1 MSKVE
6 AMLPQLRFEGFSG
19 EWKIV
24 KLGDIANIK
33 RGASPRPISD
43 PVWFDENSSIGWV
56 RISDVTKSNGVLK
69 ETTQYL
75 SQKGIEKS
83 RFIPSGNL
91 IMSICATI
99 GRPIYTGID
108 VCIHDGFVVFDNL
121 KADLLCLLYILQLI
135 EKNWQR
141 YGQPGAQVN
150 LNSDIVS
157 QEKIKLPNLEEQTK
171 IGELFQK
178 LDRAIELQQQKV
190 EQSERYKKAMLQK
203 MFPQKG
209 ETEPQLRFEG
219 FSGEWECQRLDEL
232 VFFSKGKGYSKS
244 DLCESG
250 VEIILYGSL
259 YTNYQTTISKVH
271 TFAEDKGNSVY
282 SEGVEVLLPSSGETS
297 VDIARASAVLKKGI
311 ILGGDLNILKPKR
324 EYNST
329 FLALNLTYS
338 SANRELIKRAQGQVV
353 VHLYNSDIA
362 GVKLMLPT
370 LEEQTKIGEFFQA
383 LDMRIE
389 VETKKLNHY
398 ESLKKAMLQ
407 RMFV

>member
-1 MSKVE
+1 MSSLKKE
-6 AMLPQLRFEGFSG
+6 FFPKYRFSG
-19 EWKIV
+19 FTENWSALKLKEIV
-24 KLGDIANIK
+24 TPVKREIDKPKTAYYRLSIRSHAKGTFKQLVSDPSSVAMKKLFVVHNNDLIVNITFAWEHAVAVAKEKDHGLLVSHRFPTYTITGADRNFLEYLIRSPKFKYKLGVISPG
-33 RGASPRPISD
+33 GAGR
-43 PVWFDENSSIGWV
+43 N
-56 RISDVTKSNGVLK
+56 RVLN
-69 ETTQYL
+69 
-75 SQKGIEKS
+75 QKD
-83 RFIPSGNL
+83 FL
-91 IMSICATI
+91 
-99 GRPIYTGID
+99 
-108 VCIHDGFVVFDNL
+108 
-121 KADLLCLLYILQLI
+121 
-135 EKNWQR
+135 
-141 YGQPGAQVN
+141 
-150 LNSDIVS
+150 
-157 QEKIKLPNLEEQTK
+157 KIKEVLPESSKEQTK

-219 FSGEWECQRLDEL
+219 FSGGWECQRLDEL
-232 VFFSKGKGYSKS
+232 VLFSKGKGYSKS

-370 LEEQTKIGEFFQA
+370 LEEQTKIGEFFQS
-383 LDMRIE
+383 LDARIE